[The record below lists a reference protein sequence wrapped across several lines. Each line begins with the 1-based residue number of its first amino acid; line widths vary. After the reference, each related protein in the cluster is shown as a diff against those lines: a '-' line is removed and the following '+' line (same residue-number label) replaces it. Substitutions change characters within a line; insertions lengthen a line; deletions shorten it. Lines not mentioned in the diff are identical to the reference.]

1 MNNLQHL
8 AVIMDGNG
16 RWAKRRALLRTDGH
30 KRGSEVIDLLCEF
43 CLENSVKT
51 LTLYAFSTENW
62 SRPKAE
68 VGFLL
73 KLLGE
78 FLTKKENE
86 FLQNQIRFRAI
97 GDITKFEPSLQSKIT
112 HLQEATQACT
122 GLNLLV
128 GLNYGGKDE
137 IVRAVRKLVEK
148 KQEITQENITQNLD
162 TAGFGEVDLLIRTGG
177 EARLS
182 NFLLW
187 QASYAELAFTTTL
200 FPDFTKAE
208 LASIV
213 QKFHATHR
221 RFGGL

>member
-112 HLQEATQACT
+112 HLQEATQSCA

-148 KQEITQENITQNLD
+148 IRRSRKKTSPKTSTQQAL
-162 TAGFGEVDLLIRTGG
+162 
-177 EARLS
+177 ARWICS
-182 NFLLW
+182 SA
-187 QASYAELAFTTTL
+187 QVAKRVLATSCCGRQVT
-200 FPDFTKAE
+200 P
-208 LASIV
+208 S
-213 QKFHATHR
+213 
-221 RFGGL
+221 

>member
-86 FLQNQIRFRAI
+86 FCKTKFGLEQLATLQNS
-97 GDITKFEPSLQSKIT
+97 SLRCKAKSRIYK
-112 HLQEATQACT
+112 
-122 GLNLLV
+122 
-128 GLNYGGKDE
+128 
-137 IVRAVRKLVEK
+137 R
-148 KQEITQENITQNLD
+148 
-162 TAGFGEVDLLIRTGG
+162 
-177 EARLS
+177 RLS
-182 NFLLW
+182 
-187 QASYAELAFTTTL
+187 LA
-200 FPDFTKAE
+200 
-208 LASIV
+208 
-213 QKFHATHR
+213 Q
-221 RFGGL
+221 GLICSLG

>member
-30 KRGSEVIDLLCEF
+30 KKGAEVIDLLCEF
-43 CLENSVKT
+43 CLENGVKT

-68 VGFLL
+68 VSFLL
-73 KLLGE
+73 KLLGD

-86 FLQNQIRFRAI
+86 FLKNQIRFKAI
-97 GDITKFEPSLQSKIT
+97 GDTTKFEPLLQNKIT
-112 HLQEATQACT
+112 HLQEATQTCAR
-122 GLNLLV
+122 LNLLV

-137 IVRAVRKLVEK
+137 IVRAVKRLAEK
-148 KQEITQENITQNLD
+148 GQEVSQDNIAQNLD
-162 TAGFGEVDLLIRTGG
+162 TAGFGEVDLLVRTGG

-187 QASYAELAFTTTL
+187 QASYAELAFTPTL

-208 LASIV
+208 LESIV